1 MSERCHPLEKK
12 ITGEAPIIALIGMPN
27 VGKSVLFHR
36 LSGVYST
43 VSNFPGTTIEFNS
56 ALLQLGKQTYHLVD
70 MPGIFSLFGDGD
82 LEKNIRN
89 FLQTNTV
96 ETVIL
101 VTDAKNFDRSLFLL
115 AELAHLGIRL
125 LLVLNFWDEAQN
137 RRISIHID
145 ALKQRLGIPVVPAI
159 AIRGVGVPSIIKE
172 LPNAAVPEI
181 PPLPYMLDG
190 PVKNLDKEWSHLPTH
205 LRRWE
210 VMQSIRRNPNLYNTY
225 YSAYQIWIKEV
236 TRGLLTR
243 ASRRFTGWQNILHHP
258 VYGYL
263 ILGAVLLAMY
273 EVIGVFGAGTVV
285 DFLENQVFGEWLL
298 PFLKRLFAP
307 VLPPL
312 IYDFFLGEYGMLSMA
327 IPYSLALI
335 LPLVVLFYLSFAL
348 LEDSGYL
355 PRIAVL
361 LHRFFEKIGLT
372 GRAVVPMLL
381 GLGCVT
387 MATLTTRILQ
397 SKREK
402 ILVTLLMALGIPCS
416 AQLAVV
422 FAMLAGLGPTAVF
435 LWAGVVFL
443 NLLLVAFISHQVF
456 RKEPSHFLIELPPLR
471 FPSMGNI
478 VQKTY
483 SRTRW
488 YLFEVIPLFIL
499 CTAILWAMDK
509 MRILTVFISLLS
521 PVVVKWMLLPPETAT
536 AFLIGFFR
544 RDYGAAGL
552 YALQQQGI
560 LSFSGI
566 LTSVVTITLFVPC
579 LANFLMIWKERGKE
593 FALYATAFIFTYSF
607 LVGGLFHRLLLWMGL

>member
-1 MSERCHPLEKK
+1 
-12 ITGEAPIIALIGMPN
+12 
-27 VGKSVLFHR
+27 
-36 LSGVYST
+36 
-43 VSNFPGTTIEFNS
+43 
-56 ALLQLGKQTYHLVD
+56 
-70 MPGIFSLFGDGD
+70 
-82 LEKNIRN
+82 
-89 FLQTNTV
+89 
-96 ETVIL
+96 
-101 VTDAKNFDRSLFLL
+101 
-115 AELAHLGIRL
+115 
-125 LLVLNFWDEAQN
+125 
-137 RRISIHID
+137 
-145 ALKQRLGIPVVPAI
+145 
-159 AIRGVGVPSIIKE
+159 
-172 LPNAAVPEI
+172 
-181 PPLPYMLDG
+181 
-190 PVKNLDKEWSHLPTH
+190 
-205 LRRWE
+205 
-210 VMQSIRRNPNLYNTY
+210 
-225 YSAYQIWIKEV
+225 SAYQIWVKEV

-243 ASRRFTGWQNILHHP
+243 ASDRFTGWQNLLHHP

-263 ILGAVLLAMY
+263 ILGAVLLVMY

-298 PFLKRLFAP
+298 PFLKKLFAP

-335 LPLVVLFYLSFAL
+335 LPLVTLFYLSFAL
-348 LEDSGYL
+348 LEDMGYL

-361 LHRFFEKIGLT
+361 LHRFFEKLGLT

-402 ILVTLLMALGIPCS
+402 MLVTLLMALGIPCS

-422 FAMLAGLGPTAVF
+422 FAMLSGLGSTAVF
-435 LWAGVVFL
+435 LWASAVLL
-443 NLLLVAFISHQVF
+443 NLLLVAYISHRVF
-456 RKEPSHFLIELPPLR
+456 PKESSHFLIELPPIR
-471 FPSMGNI
+471 FPSIGNI
-478 VQKTY
+478 LQKTY
-483 SRTRW
+483 SRTYW
-488 YLFEVIPLFIL
+488 YLVEVIPLFIL

-509 MRILTVFISLLS
+509 MRILPVFISLLS
-521 PVVVKWMLLPPETAT
+521 PIVVNWMHLPPETAT

-566 LTSVVTITLFVPC
+566 VTSAVTITLFVPC
-579 LANFLMIWKERGKE
+579 LANFLMIWKERGRE
-593 FALYATAFIFTYSF
+593 FALYATAFIFTYAF